1 MEEVETPPAR
11 PLVPVSDGM
20 DSARELL
27 VSVAGTIANAAIL
40 ATVAALI
47 IGAILWGVGVA
58 LQRPGMSQK
67 GVQTLVGAVAC
78 AIVAAG
84 LNTWIAWF
92 GQQAISIWH

>member
-1 MEEVETPPAR
+1 MDEDEMPPAK

-27 VSVAGTIANAAIL
+27 ISVAGTIANTAIL
-40 ATVAALI
+40 ATVAGFI
-47 IGAILWGVGVA
+47 IGLILAGAGVA
-58 LQRPGMSQK
+58 LHRPGISQR
-67 GVQTLVGAVAC
+67 GVHTFIGAVAC

-92 GQQAISIWH
+92 GQQAISIWN

>member
-1 MEEVETPPAR
+1 MDDDGTPPAR

-27 VSVAGTIANAAIL
+27 ISAAGTIANAAIL
-40 ATVAALI
+40 ATVAGLI
-47 IGAILWGVGVA
+47 IGAILWGAGVA
-58 LQRPGMSQK
+58 FQRPGTSQA
-67 GVQTLVGAVAC
+67 GVQTVVGAVVA

-92 GQQAISIWH
+92 GQQAISIWN

>member
-1 MEEVETPPAR
+1 MDEDEVPPAR

-27 VSVAGTIANAAIL
+27 VSAAGTIANAAIL

-47 IGAILWGVGVA
+47 IGAILWGAGVA
-58 LQRPGMSQK
+58 VQRAGMSQK
-67 GVQTLVGAVAC
+67 GVQTLVGAVVC

-92 GQQAISIWH
+92 GQQAISIWN

>member
-1 MEEVETPPAR
+1 MGEGDDPVR

-27 VSVAGTIANAAIL
+27 ISVAGTIANAAIL

-47 IGAILWGVGVA
+47 IGAILWGTGVV
-58 LQRPGMSQK
+58 LQRPGLSQN
-67 GVQTLVGAVAC
+67 GVQTIVGAVAC

-92 GQQAISIWH
+92 GQQAISIWN

>member
-1 MEEVETPPAR
+1 MDEDEVPPGR

-27 VSVAGTIANAAIL
+27 VSAAGTIANAAIL

-47 IGAILWGVGVA
+47 IGAIVWGAGVA
-58 LQRPGMSQK
+58 VQRPGMSQK
-67 GVQTLVGAVAC
+67 GVQTLVGAVVC

-84 LNTWIAWF
+84 LNTWIGWF
-92 GQQAISIWH
+92 GQQAISIWN